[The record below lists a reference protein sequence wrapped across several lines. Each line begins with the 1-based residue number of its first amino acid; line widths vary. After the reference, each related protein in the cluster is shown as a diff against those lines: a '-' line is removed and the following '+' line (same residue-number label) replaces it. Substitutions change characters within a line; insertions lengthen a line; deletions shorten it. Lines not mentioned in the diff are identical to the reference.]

1 MASTLADLLRLSTA
15 RSLLD
20 VHVSMP
26 GRIESYDAA
35 KQEASV
41 QPLIK
46 VALADGSE
54 ASLPVINQVP
64 VIWPRGGGAI
74 LSFPLQ
80 AGDTVLLVFSERSLD
95 EWLQQGGELAP
106 DDPRSHDLS
115 DAVAIPGL
123 YPFSEPGDADS
134 RDALLR
140 FRGGELRLSPDGKI
154 QLKNQLSYLN
164 LNPDGTVA
172 LGGADELLSI
182 VDGLLDQLLAM
193 VVVGPPGAGTPAN
206 LPAFAALK
214 MRLATLKERS

>member
-1 MASTLADLLRLSTA
+1 MSATLADLLRLSTA

-26 GRIESYDAA
+26 GRIESYDAG

-54 ASLPVINQVP
+54 ASLPVINHVP
-64 VIWPRGGGAI
+64 VVWPRGGGAI

-80 AGDTVLLVFSERSLD
+80 SGDKVLLVFSERSLD
-95 EWLQQGGELAP
+95 EWLQQGGEVAP
-106 DDPRSHDLS
+106 ADPRAHDLS

-123 YPFSEPGDADS
+123 YPFSEPGDADD

-140 FRGGELRLSPDGKI
+140 FRGGELRLSPDGRI

-193 VVVGPPGAGTPAN
+193 VVTTPAGPGTPVN

>member
-1 MASTLADLLRLSTA
+1 MSPTLADLLRLATA
-15 RSLLD
+15 RQLLD

-26 GRIESYDAA
+26 GRIESYDAS

-41 QPLIK
+41 QPLLM
-46 VALADGSE
+46 VNLADGSA
-54 ASLPVINQVP
+54 ASLPVINHVP

-74 LSFPLQ
+74 LSFPLE

-106 DDPRSHDLS
+106 SDPRAHDLS

-123 YPFSEPGDADS
+123 YPLTEASDADS

-140 FRGGELRLSPDGKI
+140 FRGGELRLSPQGKI
-154 QLKNQLSYLN
+154 ELKNQGSHLR
-164 LNPDGTVA
+164 LNPDGTLS

-182 VDGLLDQLLAM
+182 VDGLLDQLLAL
-193 VVVGPPGAGTPAN
+193 VVTTPAGPGTPVN
-206 LPAFAALK
+206 LPAFSALK
-214 MRLATLKERS
+214 MRLATLKERT

>member
-1 MASTLADLLRLSTA
+1 MSPTLADLLRLATA
-15 RSLLD
+15 RQLQD

-26 GRIESYDAA
+26 GRIESYDAPR
-35 KQEASV
+35 QEASV
-41 QPLIK
+41 QPLLK
-46 VALADGSE
+46 VALASGEE
-54 ASLPVINQVP
+54 ASLPVINHVP
-64 VIWPRGGGAI
+64 VLWPRGGGAI
-74 LSFPLQ
+74 LSFPLEI
-80 AGDTVLLVFSERSLD
+80 GDTVLLVFSERSLD

-106 DDPRSHDLS
+106 QDPRSHDLS
-115 DAVAIPGL
+115 DAVALPGL
-123 YPFSEPGDADS
+123 YPFNEPGDADG

-140 FRGGELRLSPDGKI
+140 FRGGELRLYPSGKVE
-154 QLKNQLSYLN
+154 LKNQAAHLR

-193 VVVGPPGAGTPAN
+193 VVTTPAGPGTPAN